1 MFTHTGP
8 RQHEVF
14 VTSAFAKQVVMI
26 GLGLQEPV
34 VRVGNL
40 DSVRTFA
47 DVRDTVRA
55 YWLMVQKY
63 YEGKV
68 TPGSVYNIGGST
80 SMTVGEMLGAL
91 IRLEGLQQ
99 QVEIH
104 VDSALLRPADVTLQ
118 VPSTEKF
125 YAATGWEPRIPF
137 ETTMRDL
144 LGFWHSKLTGH

>member
-1 MFTHTGP
+1 
-8 RQHEVF
+8 
-14 VTSAFAKQVVMI
+14 MI

-68 TPGSVYNIGGST
+68 TPGAVYNIGGST
-80 SMTVGEMLGAL
+80 SMTVGEMLEAL

-99 QVEIH
+99 RVEIH
-104 VDSALLRPADVTLQ
+104 VDPRLLRPADVTLQ

-137 ETTMRDL
+137 ETTMKDL
-144 LGFWHSKLTGH
+144 LGFWHSRLTGHPGFGS